1 MQRNKD
7 YPIKNTI
14 EVFKRLRIEKN
25 LLSKRQ
31 KKFLETK
38 GYLIIKPT
46 NFMKKN
52 LRKLNLA
59 AKKLI
64 KKEGKKG
71 GWEGKE
77 KYYKKGK
84 DFEIGAN
91 RLGNLIDKKNIFRKL
106 ITMPEI
112 LAAAHSVIKG
122 NIKICGFNLRNPLRG
137 HGNQAVHMD
146 WKPRKKKKDSYGGV
160 VCMIYLDK
168 SKKSNGATRLIP
180 HSHKKIGWP
189 EYHIDV
195 NKRHKKEIRPEL
207 EAGSIIVANLNLW
220 HAGAENISG
229 KARKM
234 IMLNIKRRNLPQLL
248 NYKKFLTNK
257 TKKSLNEVEK
267 YLLAVRKIDK
277 TQKFDSIGVG
287 KYYYKEFNKKNFSR
301 NIKQKQK

>member
-1 MQRNKD
+1 MLGNKD
-7 YPIKNTI
+7 RPIRNTL
-14 EVFKRLRIEKN
+14 EVFRRLKIEKN
-25 LLSKRQ
+25 LLSKKQ
-31 KKFLETK
+31 KNFLESK

-52 LRKLNLA
+52 LKKLNLA

-64 KKEGKKG
+64 KKEGKRG

-84 DFEIGAN
+84 DFEKGAN

-146 WKPRKKKKDSYGGV
+146 WKPRKKKEDSYDGV

-168 SKKSNGATRLIP
+168 SEKHNGATRLIP
-180 HSHKKIGWP
+180 CSHKKIGWP
-189 EYHIDV
+189 ENYIDV

-220 HAGAENISG
+220 HAGAENTSG
-229 KARKM
+229 KTRKM
-234 IMLNIKRRNLPQLL
+234 IMLNIKKRNLPQLL

-267 YLLAVRKIDK
+267 YLLAIRKIDK
-277 TQKFDSIGVG
+277 TQKSDSIGVG
-287 KYYYKEFNKKNFSR
+287 KYYFKEFNKKNFMPA
-301 NIKQKQK
+301 NKQK